1 MTTLIKVKNK
11 DEYLKSIDTKNG
23 KIEYTNDKSQA
34 KVYTDTWF
42 SDTEI
47 DFIKFHFKNDKRSE
61 ELVSYCTYL
70 STP

>member
-1 MTTLIKVKNK
+1 MTTLIKVRNK

-34 KVYTDTWF
+34 KVYSDTWF

-47 DFIKFHFKNDKRSE
+47 DFIKFHFKDDKRSE

>member
-11 DEYLKSIDTKNG
+11 DEYLKSIDTRNG

-34 KVYTDTWF
+34 KVYSDMWF
-42 SDTEI
+42 SDTDI
-47 DFIKFHFKNDKRSE
+47 DFIKFHFKDDKRSK

>member
-1 MTTLIKVKNK
+1 MTTLIKVRNKN
-11 DEYLKSIDTKNG
+11 EYLKSIDTRNG

-34 KVYTDTWF
+34 KVYSDMWF
-42 SDTEI
+42 LDTEI
-47 DFIKFHFKNDKRSE
+47 DFIKFHFKDDKRSK

>member
-11 DEYLKSIDTKNG
+11 DEFLKSIDTRNG

-47 DFIKFHFKNDKRSE
+47 DFIKFHFKDDERSE

>member
-23 KIEYTNDKSQA
+23 KIEYTNDKRQA
-34 KVYTDTWF
+34 KVYSDMWF

-47 DFIKFHFKNDKRSE
+47 DFIKFHFKDDKRSK

>member
-1 MTTLIKVKNK
+1 MTTLIKVRNK
-11 DEYLKSIDTKNG
+11 DEYLKSIDTRNG

-47 DFIKFHFKNDKRSE
+47 DFIKFHFKDDERSE

>member
-1 MTTLIKVKNK
+1 MTTLIKVRNK

-23 KIEYTNDKSQA
+23 KIEYTNDKRQA
-34 KVYTDTWF
+34 KVYSDMWF
-42 SDTEI
+42 SDTDI
-47 DFIKFHFKNDKRSE
+47 DFIKFHFKDDKRSK

>member
-11 DEYLKSIDTKNG
+11 DKDLKSIDTRDG
-23 KIEYTNDKSQA
+23 QIEFTNDKSQA
-34 KVYTDTWF
+34 MIYSDMWF
-42 SDTEI
+42 SDSEI
-47 DFIKFHFKNDKRSE
+47 DFIKFHFKDDEMSK

>member
-34 KVYTDTWF
+34 KVYSDMWF

-47 DFIKFHFKNDKRSE
+47 DFIKFHFKDKYPNIADLQE
-61 ELVSYCTYL
+61 DTSY
-70 STP
+70 

>member
-1 MTTLIKVKNK
+1 MTTLIKVRNKN
-11 DEYLKSIDTKNG
+11 EYLKSIDTRNE

-34 KVYTDTWF
+34 KTYPNMWF

-47 DFIKFHFKNDKRSE
+47 DFIKFHFKDDKRSK

-70 STP
+70 STQ

>member
-11 DEYLKSIDTKNG
+11 DEFLKSIDTRNG

-34 KVYTDTWF
+34 KVYTDKWF

-61 ELVSYCTYL
+61 ELVSC
-70 STP
+70 PHMMI

>member
-11 DEYLKSIDTKNG
+11 DEFLKSIDTRNG

-47 DFIKFHFKNDKRSE
+47 DFIKFHFMDDERSK
-61 ELVSYCTYL
+61 ELVSYCTYMMI
-70 STP
+70 

>member
-1 MTTLIKVKNK
+1 MTTLIKVRNK

-34 KVYTDTWF
+34 KIYSDMWF

-47 DFIKFHFKNDKRSE
+47 DFIKFHFKDKYPNIDDLQE
-61 ELVSYCTYL
+61 DASY
-70 STP
+70 

>member
-11 DEYLKSIDTKNG
+11 DEFLKSIDTRNG
-23 KIEYTNDKSQA
+23 KIEYTNDKSKA

-47 DFIKFHFKNDKRSE
+47 DFIKFHFKDDERSE

>member
-1 MTTLIKVKNK
+1 MTTLIKVRNK

-23 KIEYTNDKSQA
+23 TIEYTNDKRQA
-34 KVYTDTWF
+34 KVYSDMWF

-47 DFIKFHFKNDKRSE
+47 DFIKFHFKDDKRSK

>member
-11 DEYLKSIDTKNG
+11 DEFLKSIDTRNG
-23 KIEYTNDKSQA
+23 KIEYTNDKRQA
-34 KVYTDTWF
+34 KVYSDMWF

-47 DFIKFHFKNDKRSE
+47 DFIKFHFKGDERSK

>member
-11 DEYLKSIDTKNG
+11 DEFLKSIDTRNG

-34 KVYTDTWF
+34 KVYTDKWF

-47 DFIKFHFKNDKRSE
+47 DFIKFHFKDDERSK